1 MNPYWKKALSKFKS
15 GYLELS
21 DGQCNLE
28 VNELI
33 SKIHPVSMV
42 EEVNPFYKKKKILRQ
57 MSKRVPSYTMT
68 RDGVFID
75 TNKYDFLESV
85 A

>member
-1 MNPYWKKALSKFKS
+1 
-15 GYLELS
+15 
-21 DGQCNLE
+21 
-28 VNELI
+28 
-33 SKIHPVSMV
+33 MV

-75 TNKYDFLESV
+75 TNKHDFLESV

>member
-1 MNPYWKKALSKFKS
+1 
-15 GYLELS
+15 
-21 DGQCNLE
+21 
-28 VNELI
+28 
-33 SKIHPVSMV
+33 MV

-75 TNKYDFLESV
+75 TNKHDFLESV
-85 A
+85 AKMSNVKEINLTD

>member
-1 MNPYWKKALSKFKS
+1 
-15 GYLELS
+15 
-21 DGQCNLE
+21 
-28 VNELI
+28 
-33 SKIHPVSMV
+33 MV